1 MSEQG
6 ELCVCISMLLVLYNV
21 MGLGGVWYRLSFV
34 NLADEAKVLAK
45 DLILAIS
52 FGLISLDC
60 TYFGLH
66 PFPLF
71 CCP

>member
-1 MSEQG
+1 
-6 ELCVCISMLLVLYNV
+6 MLLVLYNV
-21 MGLGGVWYRLSFV
+21 KGPGGVWYKFIFV
-34 NLADEAKVLAK
+34 DLADEAEVLAK

-60 TYFGLH
+60 TYFRLH

>member
-21 MGLGGVWYRLSFV
+21 KGPGGVWYKLIFV
-34 NLADEAKVLAK
+34 DLADEAEVLAK
-45 DLILAIS
+45 DLI
-52 FGLISLDC
+52 
-60 TYFGLH
+60 FGLH

>member
-1 MSEQG
+1 
-6 ELCVCISMLLVLYNV
+6 MLWVLYNAK
-21 MGLGGVWYRLSFV
+21 GPGGVWYKLIFV
-34 NLADEAKVLAK
+34 DLADEAEVLAK